1 MKISFLMPDKLLWI
15 IALWSFFVIGSSYP
29 HLPKCNAF
37 CLYQLIW
44 GQLLQNVLLPSMQ
57 CFLLWSN
64 VALSL
69 PNSIT
74 PPPPAPSCYPSQWG
88 QLVRGML
95 HQCYVFLF
103 LFFFFS
109 FVFCLSFV
117 SSHPGRLSKNCSI
130 VEWGPLPPTTSSH
143 HSTSPDLQRPTAG
156 SPFSPAL
163 SLTLPSHSPS
173 PSPSSAGDVSSCDSP
188 LQLLRHNSDFPIPM
202 FTVLT
207 SDT

>member
-1 MKISFLMPDKLLWI
+1 MCC
-15 IALWSFFVIGSSYP
+15 YP
-29 HLPKCNAF
+29 ACNASF
-37 CLYQLIW
+37 CDLT
-44 GQLLQNVLLPSMQ
+44 LLSPSQTPSHHPHPLLPATLANEDSLSEV
-57 CFLLWSN
+57 CYTN
-64 VALSL
+64 VMS
-69 PNSIT
+69 
-74 PPPPAPSCYPSQWG
+74 
-88 QLVRGML
+88 
-95 HQCYVFLF
+95 
-103 LFFFFS
+103 FFS
-109 FVFCLSFV
+109 FSFSFLLCFV
-117 SSHPGRLSKNCSI
+117 CPLFHLTQVAFLKNCSI
-130 VEWGPLPPTTSSH
+130 VERGPLPPTTSSH

>member
-1 MKISFLMPDKLLWI
+1 MKISFLMLDKLLWI
-15 IALWSFFVIGSSYP
+15 IALWSFFVIGISYP

-44 GQLLQNVLLPSMQ
+44 GQLLQNVLLPGMQ

-103 LFFFFS
+103 LFFSFS
-109 FVFCLSFV
+109 FLLCFV
-117 SSHPGRLSKNCSI
+117 CPLFHLTQVAFLKTAVLWSGGPSPQPPAAIILPPQTYSGPPRAAHS
-130 VEWGPLPPTTSSH
+130 PLPFH
-143 HSTSPDLQRPTAG
+143 
-156 SPFSPAL
+156 SPFHHIHPHPA
-163 SLTLPSHSPS
+163 P
-173 PSPSSAGDVSSCDSP
+173 AQQG
-188 LQLLRHNSDFPIPM
+188 M
-202 FTVLT
+202 
-207 SDT
+207 